1 MSPVLPELGRRIL
14 ILLETE
20 PNGMTRSMVQGE
32 FPTNSVDQAL
42 KALERRGLVEIRH
55 QAHGVSS
62 WRIYV
67 RTSRPVGDQVKLT
80 VFVDPA
86 PPAEA

>member
-1 MSPVLPELGRRIL
+1 MSPHLPELGRQ
-14 ILLETE
+14 ILLRLEAE
-20 PNGMTRSMVQGE
+20 PLGLTRSMLQDY

-42 KALERRGLVEIRH
+42 RALERRGLVEVRY

-67 RTSRPVGDQVKLT
+67 RTSRQIGDQVKLT

-86 PPAEA
+86 PA